1 MAANVL
7 HTSSHLSSFLFSHH
21 PLKFFF
27 LTMRHLQCQES
38 QVFRLYSFCTTF
50 WEIPKNRHPFPKNE
64 NPQKRQNRPF
74 IFGKQESPFYGHS
87 QNQIPKNQLPKMVL
101 GKFSLFRGNP
111 DYPQK
116 AISHIL
122 APFFPKITQ
131 KQNTR
136 ENSPSD
142 SNRIDT

>member
-1 MAANVL
+1 MSGITGIQAYSSLSQNGNV
-7 HTSSHLSSFLFSHH
+7 
-21 PLKFFF
+21 
-27 LTMRHLQCQES
+27 
-38 QVFRLYSFCTTF
+38 TF
-50 WEIPKNRHPFPKNE
+50 GEIPKTDTLFPKAKIPKNG
-64 NPQKRQNRPF
+64 KTGISF
-74 IFGKQESPFYGHS
+74 FGKQESPFYRHS
-87 QNQIPKNQLPKMVL
+87 QNQIPKNKLPKMVL
-101 GKFSLFRGNP
+101 GKFSMFRGNP